1 MRRVFIS
8 HRNGEPE
15 VMALVRRL
23 SDAMAAAGLDVLVDM
38 DKLHPG
44 AALRH
49 DIYTWLG
56 VCHAAVVV
64 LSPQALSASSAW
76 VPTESSILAWRR
88 TLDPAFVLIPV
99 LLPGVDVDDLRV
111 HLRFRDLGLHDLL
124 CVQHVDD
131 DSTCA
136 NILQGVAALVQA
148 PRSPLDD
155 LADPVTVLL
164 RSLPEDFLHEAMRLS
179 GADPK
184 RLPPGLPLQR
194 QTALA
199 LLQAPM
205 ADALAALEY
214 LAPRLPADAD
224 ADRILDLVA
233 PGWVDLTAA
242 RWIAYCAAQPA
253 PRPAAVLNARM
264 RITAEMYVR
273 RACCRP
279 PKTMWPLVTITAV
292 HGESVF
298 EDLAVEIHEALQ
310 LEFAPVLL
318 SDPMAGT
325 PEQQLDRLLAT
336 LQRRSRPVVVALRL
350 PDGHRELLAP
360 LQERFPTLTFLF
372 LSGDELPPDDCP
384 TTLLRRVEP
393 ELAEGSE
400 TLAITDYQA
409 ALSLLRPARH
419 TPAPTR

>member
-88 TLDPAFVLIPV
+88 TLDPGFVLIPV
-99 LLPGVDVDDLRV
+99 LMPGVDVDDLRV

-164 RSLPEDFLHEAMRLS
+164 RSLPEDFLNEAVRLA

-194 QTALA
+194 QAALA

-233 PGWVDLTAA
+233 PGWVDLAAA

-336 LQRRSRPVVVALRL
+336 LQRRGRPVVVALRL